1 MYWLVLTVLFA
12 LFSSQI
18 QALTLKKGEVIG
30 SDGQIKDGSNPLLLK
45 PACPNTSNLQAKRNS
60 AVNDKLLAR
69 RTVNVFRAWDTPSS
83 PPSDVL
89 AHDYGLYWTVR
100 PKAGPATIT
109 LSQINWSFNYPRHAY
124 DDYPGITQFILDK
137 DWKHEE
143 EYGKTLTVEFWN
155 EAFPAFISNVAVQ
168 EAEDT
173 DGVMLDW
180 WRDAGGVLKSTGLT
194 QEKVRQVRTEIA
206 KDIRKALGPD
216 KIILG
221 NVGWDLNPVTTEYI
235 NGVFLELYKKPG
247 KQHYTNGDI
256 KKMEASL
263 KYYDECLLW
272 PKIVA
277 MAPWRVSEK
286 NDHEAIPPDHQ
297 DNLNYAR
304 LFAAMA
310 MVIPE
315 NGYILYSDNNWDRDS
330 SDYGH
335 VYYEF
340 YNVDLGQAI
349 SSVVPIVEGVAYKT
363 FEEGYIIYNRLNVS
377 TVVALPESTELE
389 VPPLTGLFCKRTG
402 ENLNCQSSNK
412 VAERKISPIPVS
424 LPKYDRTLVN
434 LRRKFDCLRQALS
447 EEALKTYPTKKE
459 IADLIVGLKDNKFY
473 RTKRHLVK
481 LGLSEKAVKAHKVAL
496 LRLVNFEG
504 INEAF
509 CANPLR

>member
-1 MYWLVLTVLFA
+1 M
-12 LFSSQI
+12 
-18 QALTLKKGEVIG
+18 
-30 SDGQIKDGSNPLLLK
+30 
-45 PACPNTSNLQAKRNS
+45 
-60 AVNDKLLAR
+60 
-69 RTVNVFRAWDTPSS
+69 
-83 PPSDVL
+83 
-89 AHDYGLYWTVR
+89 
-100 PKAGPATIT
+100 
-109 LSQINWSFNYPRHAY
+109 
-124 DDYPGITQFILDK
+124 
-137 DWKHEE
+137 
-143 EYGKTLTVEFWN
+143 
-155 EAFPAFISNVAVQ
+155 
-168 EAEDT
+168 
-173 DGVMLDW
+173 
-180 WRDAGGVLKSTGLT
+180 
-194 QEKVRQVRTEIA
+194 
-206 KDIRKALGPD
+206 
-216 KIILG
+216 
-221 NVGWDLNPVTTEYI
+221 TTEYI
-235 NGVFLELYKKPG
+235 NGVFLELNKKPG

-402 ENLNCQSSNK
+402 RNLNCQSSNK
-412 VAERKISPIPVS
+412 VVERKISPIPVS

-473 RTKRHLVK
+473 RTKRNLVK

-504 INEAF
+504 TNEAF
-509 CANPLR
+509 CAKPLR